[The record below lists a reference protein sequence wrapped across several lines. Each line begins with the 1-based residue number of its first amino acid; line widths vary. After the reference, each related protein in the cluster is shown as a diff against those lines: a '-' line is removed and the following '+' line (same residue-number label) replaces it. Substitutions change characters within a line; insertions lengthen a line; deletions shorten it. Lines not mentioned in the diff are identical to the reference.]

1 MPLVRISLPRQL
13 VPEEKTAISRAV
25 HKSLMETFNVPE
37 FDYFHVIEEL
47 ETSQMFYPES
57 YLGIDHTQKIIFI
70 QIIAASG
77 RSTEQKQKLYA
88 QIAAYVS
95 ADSSV
100 KKEDIIITLI
110 ENGGKE
116 NWSFGEGK
124 IQNLTHVNMKG

>member
-13 VPEEKTAISRAV
+13 TPEEKTAISKAV
-25 HKSLMETFNVPE
+25 HKSLMENFNVPE

-47 ETSQMFYPES
+47 DSTQIMYPKT
-57 YLGIDHTQKIIFI
+57 YLGIDHTEKIIFI
-70 QIIAASG
+70 QIIAGSG
-77 RSTEQKQKLYA
+77 RSALQKEKLYA
-88 QIAAYVS
+88 QIASNIA

-100 KKEDIIITLI
+100 RKEDIIIALI

-124 IQNLTHVNMKG
+124 IQNLNHIKTD